1 MSLALTSTCVGG
13 RRAPLQMPVVM
24 PAPKKAGVEF
34 SALEVEAIEAVIKHG
49 TAKRAAAPLGI
60 SPKAVEA
67 RIGRA
72 YDRAGVRHIAQ
83 LVAAYV
89 TAQLKGQ

>member
-1 MSLALTSTCVGG
+1 MSLALVSTCVGG
-13 RRAPLQMPVVM
+13 RRAGLAAPVLT
-24 PAPKKAGVEF
+24 PPRTERLSF
-34 SALEVEAIEAVIKHG
+34 TPYEVEAIEAIIKHG
-49 TAKRAAAPLGI
+49 TAKKAAAPLGL

-83 LVAAYV
+83 LVAVYV
-89 TAQLKGQ
+89 TAQLKGNA